1 MNKLSIMKKY
11 IYQIRKKRDLAFSN
25 FQKSLQNLFLNFNIP
40 DSNNL
45 IIIGKKNNELINE
58 YKNVTDQRQVYYF
71 EINEEGSNFTA
82 NRNATNLDH
91 ISFDISLLTTTELN
105 KNEYLNIEK
114 KVLGSK
120 VVIFSFDNYFKKS
133 FNDFADL
140 NNYFKSNG
148 FQLFSISNK
157 RIYSLNIN
165 KDEYNNYDAL
175 SLFAIRKINLLKV
188 VDKEGKESFFFR
200 GN

>member
-1 MNKLSIMKKY
+1 MKKY

>member
-1 MNKLSIMKKY
+1 MKKY

-148 FQLFSISNK
+148 FQLFSI
-157 RIYSLNIN
+157 
-165 KDEYNNYDAL
+165 
-175 SLFAIRKINLLKV
+175 
-188 VDKEGKESFFFR
+188 
-200 GN
+200 

>member
-1 MNKLSIMKKY
+1 MKKY

-45 IIIGKKNNELINE
+45 IIIGKKNNEVINE

-71 EINEEGSNFTA
+71 EINEEGNNFTA
-82 NRNATNLDH
+82 IRNATNLDH

-175 SLFAIRKINLLKV
+175 SLFAIKKINLLKI
-188 VDKEGKESFFFR
+188 VDKEGKESFSFR